1 MFVRGAVSPRTKCS
15 PNCFCEEQ
23 RLIRFLYY
31 RSVGKSSGVNIIAG
45 YAGDENEG
53 CVVFG
58 QNFGNRYAGAGP
70 PVELYVEYGE
80 VDLRTVAQRRNRVDG
95 VANANH
101 TFGAGR
107 FQNLLD
113 VERDQELVI
122 QHQAALASNQ
132 CLDVRQNDFPL
143 HPMMELFLVLRIGID
158 GI

>member
-1 MFVRGAVSPRTKCS
+1 M
-15 PNCFCEEQ
+15 
-23 RLIRFLYY
+23 
-31 RSVGKSSGVNIIAG
+31 NIIAG

-58 QNFGNRYAGAGP
+58 QNFGNRYAGAGL

-122 QHQAALASNQ
+122 QHQAALASN
-132 CLDVRQNDFPL
+132 
-143 HPMMELFLVLRIGID
+143 
-158 GI
+158 